1 MYTQTCCKVKVMHP
15 VSRTAWVS
23 GNIAV
28 GFGGAVQASLR
39 SESLFGRIVMVYA
52 LLRPRS
58 QLQRLGL
65 TVCKTQVRRPCDP
78 AESILV
84 VSVSSWCACA
94 APLLLVVVAFVVGNS
109 DIMADSCDMVQHCV
123 PCARVM
129 CACMLVWQCGPI
141 CNACCQSSAIFQS
154 LEQQFGRSVDC
165 SVHVVPGWLL

>member
-65 TVCKTQVRRPCDP
+65 TVCKTQVKGRVIQRR
-78 AESILV
+78 A
-84 VSVSSWCACA
+84 SSLYLCLHGV
-94 APLLLVVVAFVVGNS
+94 PVLLR
-109 DIMADSCDMVQHCV
+109 SC
-123 PCARVM
+123 
-129 CACMLVWQCGPI
+129 
-141 CNACCQSSAIFQS
+141 
-154 LEQQFGRSVDC
+154 
-165 SVHVVPGWLL
+165 LLWSPPS